1 MPGISQFKY
10 SSDENLKPLW
20 NYIEQEPDDVDSFKI
35 TEEIDSH
42 L

>member
-1 MPGISQFKY
+1 MQSYGT
-10 SSDENLKPLW
+10 LKPLL
-20 NYIEQEPDDVDSFKI
+20 NYTGWEPVDVDSFKI